1 MNQCS
6 PEHIAFLVIIAGRKR
21 KDALLEILLK
31 MDCRIVNTLYGKSSI
46 HASQLIEIL
55 GFVPEENKVVVTCIL
70 KQEAVESILE
80 TLKRDFHF
88 DKPNTGIAFTI
99 PISGISL

>member
-1 MNQCS
+1 MNNCA
-6 PEHIAFLVIIAGRKR
+6 PEHIAFLVIVAGRKQ
-21 KDALLEILLK
+21 KNALLDILLK

-46 HASQLIEIL
+46 RAGHLADML
-55 GFVPEENKVVVTCIL
+55 GFVSEENKVVITCIL
-70 KQEAVESILE
+70 HKEKAEGILE

>member
-1 MNQCS
+1 
-6 PEHIAFLVIIAGRKR
+6 LV
-21 KDALLEILLK
+21 
-31 MDCRIVNTLYGKSSI
+31 
-46 HASQLIEIL
+46 EIL

-70 KQEAVESILE
+70 TQEAVEGILE